1 LVATPSRSAILGPL
15 IVREIVYRVLVG
27 EEGDVLRLLV
37 SQPNRHGHIARVLR
51 RIHADYADD
60 LDVASLARE
69 AHMGVSTFHHAF
81 REATTTSPLQYVKS
95 IRLHKARTL
104 LLADGMSA
112 QDAARR
118 VGYASASQFSRE
130 YRRMFGASPASDRV
144 AIPA

>member
-69 AHMGVSTFHHAF
+69 ACSA
-81 REATTTSPLQYVKS
+81 RARLQTES
-95 IRLHKARTL
+95 RSRHE
-104 LLADGMSA
+104 
-112 QDAARR
+112 
-118 VGYASASQFSRE
+118 ASARSLTVR
-130 YRRMFGASPASDRV
+130 AL
-144 AIPA
+144 